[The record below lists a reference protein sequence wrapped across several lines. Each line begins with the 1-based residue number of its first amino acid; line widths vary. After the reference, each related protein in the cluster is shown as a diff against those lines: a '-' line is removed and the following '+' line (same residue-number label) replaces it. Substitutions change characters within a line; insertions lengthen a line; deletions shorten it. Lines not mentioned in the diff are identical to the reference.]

1 MRKSPLR
8 FPAIRRWAALLL
20 LRLITDED
28 EPDVERKAFYD
39 RLYAKIDAMSGSS
52 QKELPAARNAET
64 RRRSDFDIHSRILAG
79 YRYEGYRVIDGC

>member
-28 EPDVERKAFYD
+28 ERDVERKAFYD
-39 RLYAKIDAMSGSS
+39 RLYAKIDAMPKSS
-52 QKELPAARNAET
+52 QNELPAGRDAKAQRE
-64 RRRSDFDIHSRILAG
+64 
-79 YRYEGYRVIDGC
+79 V